1 MAIIAEKREG
11 DFQKVNPGMYV
22 ARCYSMIEIG
32 TITTEFNGETKKAH
46 KVAITWELPT
56 ELAVFNKDKGE
67 EPYVV
72 TKTYT
77 LSMHE
82 KSTLRKD
89 LESWRG
95 KGYTDEEARRF
106 DITKLLGVPCNL
118 NVIHVPGKDNKTYVQ
133 VASISPLMKGQTC
146 PDQINQTRV
155 LSFDEFNWDVFNSL
169 SDYMK
174 DKIKSSEEFQMLEE
188 PQTTRVEEEFVVGDN
203 NFMSDSRK
211 AKMTNKNPNDLP
223 F

>member
-1 MAIIAEKREG
+1 MAIIAEKKGE
-11 DFQKVNPGMYV
+11 DFKKVEPGTYV

-32 TITTEFNGETKKAH
+32 TIETEFQGQKKKQR
-46 KVAITWELPT
+46 KVNLTWELPT
-56 ELAVFNKDKGE
+56 EMDTFNPEKGQ

-72 TKTYT
+72 SKTYT

-95 KGYTDEEARRF
+95 KGFTEEEARSF
-106 DITKLLGVPCNL
+106 DVVKLLGAPCIL
-118 NVIHVPGKDNKTYVQ
+118 SIIHVPGKDDPSKMYVQ
-133 VASISPLMKGQTC
+133 IGSISRLMKGQEC
-146 PDQINQTRV
+146 PPQINPTRV
-155 LSFDEFNWDVFNSL
+155 LSYDNFDWTIFHNL

-174 DKIKSSEEFQMLEE
+174 GKIQSSDEYKKLQSPAE
-188 PQTTRVEEEFVVGDN
+188 VHDN
-203 NFMSDSRK
+203 IPDESV
-211 AKMTNKNPNDLP
+211 NDMP